1 MWATR
6 VLRMAVRK
14 TSTGIVGLPVNP
26 NARNDLIAIYQ
37 KTLKEVQVLP
47 DGIAY
52 RSAVEKITNYRLK
65 VVLDNEDEDVIEKE
79 INCGQ
84 LEELI
89 EQAEDELSVIPV
101 YLENKLWEP
110 PVQSA

>member
-6 VLRMAVRK
+6 VLRMAAKK
-14 TSTGIVGLPVNP
+14 TTTGIVGLPVNP
-26 NARNDLIAIYQ
+26 NARQDLIKIYQ
-37 KTLKEVQVLP
+37 KTLQEIKVLP
-47 DGIAY
+47 ENTVY
-52 RSAVEKITNYRLK
+52 RDSVERITNYRLK
-65 VVLDNEDEDVIEKE
+65 VTLENEDEHVIEKE
-79 INCGQ
+79 INMGQ

-110 PVQSA
+110 PVSA

>member
-6 VLRMAVRK
+6 VLRMAVTK

-26 NARNDLIAIYQ
+26 NARQDLIKLYQ
-37 KTLKEVQVLP
+37 KTLQEVKVLP
-47 DGIAY
+47 EDAVY
-52 RSAVEKITNYRLK
+52 RDSVERITNYRLK
-65 VVLDNEDEDVIEKE
+65 VVLDNDDESAIEKE
-79 INCGQ
+79 IAMGQ

-110 PVQSA
+110 PTSE